1 MKKMSKKCSTDQRFI
16 RKRNTTYK
24 IGTLHSIGGIFDPP
38 SCNFLV
44 NLFGWKINLG
54 LDDYITVTR
63 MVLCS
68 LPNEILIRFARWD
81 QNGHFSGHFS
91 WTCDTSNAKLFQ
103 KVTFFIIIFTSLI
116 PEVNINISSVVEFQR
131 W

>member
-1 MKKMSKKCSTDQRFI
+1 MGGSNFDEKNVKKSSTDQRFI

-68 LPNEILIRFARWD
+68 LPNEILIRFAR
-81 QNGHFSGHFS
+81 
-91 WTCDTSNAKLFQ
+91 
-103 KVTFFIIIFTSLI
+103 
-116 PEVNINISSVVEFQR
+116 
-131 W
+131 